1 MSDLAKRLLRKHN
14 PTFVE
19 SINGKPFQVPVNP
32 DGAEAAD
39 LIEAQDAR
47 IKALEAALKP
57 FADAFLKK
65 RIEYA
70 KRYGADVEIGFK
82 NFDKMPD
89 KWKMEGIT
97 FSMGTFR
104 HAASLLEAKP

>member
-1 MSDLAKRLLRKHN
+1 MTETPTKDSLAELIGELKSR
-14 PTFVE
+14 
-19 SINGKPFQVPVNP
+19 SKPFQVPVNP
-32 DGAEAAD
+32 DGADAVAY
-39 LIEAQDAR
+39 IKAQDER
-47 IKALEAALKP
+47 IKALEAGLKP

-65 RIEYA
+65 RTEYA

-89 KWKMEGIT
+89 KWEMDGIT

-104 HAASLLEAKP
+104 TAASLLEAKP

>member
-32 DGAEAAD
+32 DGAEAAA
-39 LIEAQDAR
+39 LIEAQDER
-47 IKALEAALKP
+47 IKALEAGLKP
-57 FADAFLKK
+57 FADEMEKRAFKTHPHWPDSQ
-65 RIEYA
+65 A
-70 KRYGADVEIGFK
+70 FIGF
-82 NFDKMPD
+82 NFTLGDL
-89 KWKMEGIT
+89 
-97 FSMGTFR
+97 R

>member
-1 MSDLAKRLLRKHN
+1 MNDDEHDRYMRSLTPQQLKDRAKMIDDRLEKLR
-14 PTFVE
+14 
-19 SINGKPFQVPVNP
+19 
-32 DGAEAAD
+32 
-39 LIEAQDAR
+39 LQDAVKSQAER
-47 IKALEAALKP
+47 IKALEAGLDP
-57 FADAFLKK
+57 FADAYLRK

>member
-1 MSDLAKRLLRKHN
+1 MSDLVKMPQFAHVN
-14 PTFVE
+14 DVVE
-19 SINGKPFQVPVNP
+19 WQ
-32 DGAEAAD
+32 A
-39 LIEAQDAR
+39 AR

-89 KWKMEGIT
+89 KWKMDGIT

-104 HAASLLEAKP
+104 TAASLLNEKGK